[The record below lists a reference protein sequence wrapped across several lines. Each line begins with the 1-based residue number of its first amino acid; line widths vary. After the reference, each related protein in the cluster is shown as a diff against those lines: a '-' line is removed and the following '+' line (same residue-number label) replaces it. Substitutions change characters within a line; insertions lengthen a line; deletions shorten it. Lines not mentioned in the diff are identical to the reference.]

1 MLTEEGY
8 ISTENIA
15 VAPVLTE
22 YRKKL
27 KIASLISLIV
37 GIAGVIAYVVLS
49 VVLMDAGGD
58 SPRWV
63 DIFLIFA
70 VPCAFGLVLYISFVR
85 LHSREKAEGAKAKC
99 LFCADCFVYN
109 CKSLQKITETV
120 EKTAYADAVL
130 KRENEKY
137 GYIFSKKGLFFV
149 FSKEGLKAE
158 ELNAIRKNFSK
169 PFDGETSELKNYKPN
184 EENK

>member
-8 ISTENIA
+8 ISTENI
-15 VAPVLTE
+15 VIAPALTE

-49 VVLMDAGGD
+49 VVLMDASGD

-85 LHSREKAEGAKAKC
+85 LQSREKAEGAKASC
-99 LFCADCFVYN
+99 LFCADCFVYS
-109 CKSLQKITETV
+109 CKSPQKLTETV

-130 KRENEKY
+130 KRETEKY
-137 GYIFSKKGLFFV
+137 GYIVSKKGLFV
-149 FSKEGLKAE
+149 FSKEGLKEE
-158 ELNAIRKNFSK
+158 ELNAIRKSFSK
-169 PFDGETSELKNYKPN
+169 PFDGETPELKNYKPN